1 MLQVVVLSGLTAL
14 ALCYFAWQ
22 WRSGA
27 LAEPNETHSRAA
39 ATHPP
44 SFLPRPLPSRR
55 ESNRTRAPQRAN
67 VATPRRGVRRF
78 RAAA

>member
-1 MLQVVVLSGLTAL
+1 MLQVIVLSGLTAL
-14 ALCYFAWQ
+14 ALCYFIWQ

-27 LAEPNETHSRAA
+27 LAEPSEAPSQTA

-44 SFLPRPLPSRR
+44 SFLPRPVP
-55 ESNRTRAPQRAN
+55 NRTRAPQRAN
-67 VATPRRGVRRF
+67 VATPRRSVRRF

>member
-14 ALCYFAWQ
+14 ALCYFVWQ

-27 LAEPNETHSRAA
+27 LARPAETQRQAA

-44 SFLPRPLPSRR
+44 SFLPRPIL
-55 ESNRTRAPQRAN
+55 NRTRAPQRAN

>member
-1 MLQVVVLSGLTAL
+1 MLQVVVLSGLTVL
-14 ALCYFAWQ
+14 TLCYFIWQ

-27 LAEPNETHSRAA
+27 LVEPAETQSQAA

-44 SFLPRPLPSRR
+44 SFLPRPLPSRT
-55 ESNRTRAPQRAN
+55 EANRTRAPQRAN